1 MGKAIGC
8 NKNKDDQVVG
18 KPVPGAHLHK
28 KKNDKGKKGA
38 EFPGT
43 GATGSDENKDK
54 ETAAKQIQD
63 AWNEDGTMWKSKSE
77 PEATEAI
84 KATGKNKMKGKKAKK
99 DELAPPGAVGSSEKQ
114 DKQVVG
120 KPVPGAHLHKKK
132 KKGKNNAELAA
143 NQIQYA
149 WRKRVEVNLE
159 KREELPTTKAIGC
172 NKIQNEQ
179 VVGKPVPGAHLHK
192 KKNDKGKKGAEFPGT
207 GETGSDENKDEKTAA
222 KQIQDAWNKDG
233 TMWKSKS
240 EPEATEAIKATGKK
254 KTKEKTAKKD
264 ELAPPG
270 AVCSSEKQDKQVVGK
285 PVLGAHQHKKKN
297 DKGKKGAEFP
307 GTGATGSDENKDE
320 ET

>member
-1 MGKAIGC
+1 MG
-8 NKNKDDQVVG
+8 
-18 KPVPGAHLHK
+18 GAHLHK

-84 KATGKNKMKGKKAKK
+84 KATGKKKTKGKKAKK

-120 KPVPGAHLHKKK
+120 KPVLGAHQHKKK

-143 NQIQYA
+143 NQIQHSG
-149 WRKRVEVNLE
+149 RKRVEVNLE
-159 KREELPTTKAIGC
+159 KKEELPATKAIGC
-172 NKIQNEQ
+172 NKNKDDQ
-179 VVGKPVPGAHLHK
+179 VVGKPVPGAH
-192 KKNDKGKKGAEFPGT
+192 
-207 GETGSDENKDEKTAA
+207 
-222 KQIQDAWNKDG
+222 
-233 TMWKSKS
+233 
-240 EPEATEAIKATGKK
+240 
-254 KTKEKTAKKD
+254 
-264 ELAPPG
+264 
-270 AVCSSEKQDKQVVGK
+270 
-285 PVLGAHQHKKKN
+285 QHKMKN

-320 ET
+320 ETAAKQIQDAWNEYGTIWKSKSEPVATEAIKATGKN

>member
-1 MGKAIGC
+1 MG
-8 NKNKDDQVVG
+8 DEQVVG
-18 KPVPGAHLHK
+18 KPVPDAHQHK
-28 KKNDKGKKGA
+28 KKNDKGKKGV

-43 GATGSDENKDK
+43 GATGSDENKDE
-54 ETAAKQIQD
+54 ETAAKQIHD
-63 AWNEDGTMWKSKSE
+63 AWNKDGTMWQSKSE

-84 KATGKNKMKGKKAKK
+84 KAVGKKKTTGKTAKK

-114 DKQVVG
+114 DEQVVG
-120 KPVPGAHLHKKK
+120 KSVPGAHQHKKK
-132 KKGKNNAELAA
+132 KKGKKNAELAA

-159 KREELPTTKAIGC
+159 KQEELPTSKAIGC
-172 NKIQNEQ
+172 NKTQDEQ
-179 VVGKPVPGAHLHK
+179 VVGKPVPGAHQHK

-207 GETGSDENKDEKTAA
+207 GVTGSDENKDEKTAA

-270 AVCSSEKQDKQVVGK
+270 A
-285 PVLGAHQHKKKN
+285 
-297 DKGKKGAEFP
+297 
-307 GTGATGSDENKDE
+307 
-320 ET
+320 